1 MAPEVPLAT
10 RARSVLCYRRRMLNP
25 EYSTKAATIDRAL
38 RRLGKRITVT
48 VGEAA

>member
-1 MAPEVPLAT
+1 M
-10 RARSVLCYRRRMLNP
+10 RRMLNP
-25 EYSTKAATIDRAL
+25 GHGTKAATIDRAL